1 MKIIILLSK
10 NILSDSC
17 RLIFIHRRVVHIF
30 GAKIILLQKSAQISV
45 AAAAAASQ
53 VFLMLLSQVIK
64 IVLMVLCHF
73 VPK

>member
-30 GAKIILLQKSAQISV
+30 GAKIILVQKSAQISV
-45 AAAAAASQ
+45 AAAAASQ